1 MPSTASSPTV
11 PSSAR
16 TTVLES
22 APTSGGAM
30 IDGQMLSTQVT
41 NAGTW
46 SVYRNSLNPG
56 SHQLVVSVTTAT
68 GSTGYAAQTLTAQ

>member
-1 MPSTASSPTV
+1 
-11 PSSAR
+11 
-16 TTVLES
+16 VLIR
-22 APTSGGAM
+22 
-30 IDGQMLSTQVT
+30 IDGQMLSTRVT

-68 GSTGYAAQTLTAQ
+68 GSTGYAAQNLTAK